1 MLESESIPR
10 LRWLVR
16 LMLIWAAVIVARLV
30 FLQVV
35 QHADYQRQAQ
45 IQHEKQIEVPAPRG
59 AILDRNGQV
68 LAKSIPV
75 DSVCVNP
82 LRIPDLGV
90 ASQILSKVLGLDGN
104 ELLGKLRLAVDG
116 QRGFLWVKR
125 RITPDESGRLRSL
138 NLDWIEFRQE
148 SRRFYPDGTLAA
160 HAIGSVDFAE
170 KGNAGVELTLDD
182 DLAGRSGEETIV
194 SDVKQ
199 RAFQAEIANE
209 AQPGQDVV
217 LTIDSRIQYVAEKE
231 LAAAAEKS
239 HANTGAVVV
248 MNPRNGEVLALA
260 SWPTFDPNQL
270 PQPGESLAPRNDV
283 AVTTPYEPGSVF
295 KVVTLS
301 AALETTTLT
310 PDSIINCNNGVLFLP
325 GRVVHEAHHGYGALS
340 MADVLAK
347 SSNIGAI
354 QIATRMGQ
362 QNLHDY
368 VRRFGFGKETGIPL
382 PSESP
387 GLFKPLKKWGV
398 TTYASVAMGHEIS
411 VTAVQLARTCSVIAN
426 GGMLV
431 RPKLVLRRERAGER
445 PEPEP
450 DTQPVRILKPE
461 TAITMRQMMEGVVL
475 HGTGK
480 AARLR
485 GYTSGGKT
493 GTAQI
498 YDFAGHS
505 YTHKYNG
512 SFMGFAPLQ
521 NPAFAMVVTL
531 NGTNG
536 TAGFGGAIA
545 APVFHEIATAALRF
559 LGVPRDLPD
568 DLPAEKD
575 DGPNDTYDLSIAGL
589 DPSDGSELVS
599 SVPPLVQGPPMLAGP
614 DQRTFL
620 QTSNQIVGPKI
631 PDFRGMTMREVVQEA
646 AARGLQLEMVG
657 RGIARAQLPVAG
669 SMLPR
674 GEKVRVAFGR

>member
-1 MLESESIPR
+1 MLETESIPR

-16 LMLIWAAVIVARLV
+16 LMLVWAAIIIARLV
-30 FLQVV
+30 YLQVI
-35 QHADYQRQAQ
+35 QHEEYQRQAQ

-59 AILDRNGQV
+59 AIFDRNGQA

-82 LRIPDLGV
+82 LRVPDLAV
-90 ASQILSKVLGLDGN
+90 ASEILSKVLDLDGN
-104 ELLGKLRLAVDG
+104 ELLGKMRLAVDA

-125 RITPDESGRLRSL
+125 RITPEESNRIRSL

-148 SRRFYPDGTLAA
+148 SRRFYPDGQLAA
-160 HAIGSVDFAE
+160 HVIGSVDFAE
-170 KGNAGVELTLDD
+170 KGNAGIEQSLDD

-199 RAFQAEIANE
+199 RAFAAEIANE
-209 AQPGQDVV
+209 AQPGRDVV
-217 LTIDSRIQYVAEKE
+217 LSIDSRIQYVAEKE
-231 LAAAAEKS
+231 LAAAAEKA
-239 HANTGAVVV
+239 HASTGAVVV
-248 MNPRNGEVLALA
+248 MNPRNGEILALA

-270 PQPGESLAPRNDV
+270 PKPGESLAFRNNV

-301 AALETTTLT
+301 AALETTNLT
-310 PDSIINCNNGVLFLP
+310 PASVINCNNGVLHLP
-325 GRVVHEAHHGYGALS
+325 GRVVHEAHHGYGLLS

-362 QNLHDY
+362 QNLFDY
-368 VRRFGFGKETGIPL
+368 VKRFGFGKETGIPL
-382 PSESP
+382 PSESS
-387 GLFKPLKKWGV
+387 GLFKPLRKWGV

-411 VTAVQLARTCSVIAN
+411 VTALQLARTCSVIAN

-431 RPKLVLRRERAGER
+431 RPKLIVKRQRAGE
-445 PEPEP
+445 PTEPEP
-450 DTQPVRILKPE
+450 DDPPKRILTPE

-485 GYTSGGKT
+485 GYTVGGKT

-521 NPAFAMVVTL
+521 NPAIAMVVTL

-536 TAGFGGAIA
+536 TSGYGGAVA

-559 LGVPRDLPD
+559 LYVPRDLPD

-589 DPSDGSELVS
+589 DPSDGSELLS
-599 SVPPLVQGPPMLAGP
+599 SVPPLVQGPPAMAGP

-620 QTSNQIVGPKI
+620 PASNQLVGPKV
-631 PDFRGMTMREVVQEA
+631 PDFTGMTMREVVQEA
-646 AARGLQLEMVG
+646 AAGGLQLEMVG
-657 RGIARAQLPVAG
+657 RGIARAQLPPAG

>member
-16 LMLIWAAVIVARLV
+16 LLLIWAAAIILRLV
-30 FLQVV
+30 YLQVIE
-35 QHADYQRQAQ
+35 HDEYQREAQ
-45 IQHEKQIEVPAPRG
+45 IQHERQIEVPAPRG
-59 AILDRNGQV
+59 TIFDRNGQA

-82 LRIPDLGV
+82 LRVPDLAV
-90 ASQILSKVLGLDGN
+90 ASEILGKILALDSN
-104 ELLGKLRLAVDG
+104 DLLGKLRLAVNA
-116 QRGFLWVKR
+116 QRGFMWVKR
-125 RITPDESGRLRSL
+125 RITPEESNRLRGL

-148 SRRFYPDGTLAA
+148 SRRFYPDGQLAA
-160 HAIGSVDFAE
+160 HVIGSVDFAE
-170 KGNAGVELTLDD
+170 KGNAGIEQSLDD
-182 DLAGRSGEETIV
+182 DLTGRSGEATIL

-199 RAFQAEIANE
+199 RAFDAEIANE
-209 AQPGQDVV
+209 VEPGRDVV
-217 LTIDSRIQYVAEKE
+217 LTIDSRIQYVAERE
-231 LAAAAEKS
+231 LAAAAEKA
-239 HANTGAVVV
+239 HVTTGAVVV
-248 MNPRNGEVLALA
+248 MNPRNGEILALA
-260 SWPTFDPNQL
+260 SWPTFNPNDP
-270 PQPGESLAPRNDV
+270 PKPGETLSARNNV

-295 KVVTLS
+295 KVVTVS
-301 AALETTTLT
+301 AALETTNLT
-310 PDSIINCNNGVLFLP
+310 PASIINCNNGVLRLP
-325 GRVVHEAHHGYGALS
+325 GRVVHEAHHGYGLLPV
-340 MADVLAK
+340 ADVLAK

-362 QNLHDY
+362 QNLYEY
-368 VRRFGFGKETGIPL
+368 VKRFGFGKESGIAL
-382 PSESP
+382 PSESA
-387 GLFKPLKKWGV
+387 GLFKPLRKWGA

-411 VTAVQLARTCSVIAN
+411 VTAVQLVRTCSVIAN

-431 RPKLVLRRERAGER
+431 RPKLVLKRQRPGEL
-445 PEPEP
+445 PEYDP
-450 DTQPVRILKPE
+450 DVSAARILKPE

-480 AARLR
+480 SARLR

-521 NPAFAMVVTL
+521 NPAIAMVVTL

-536 TAGFGGAIA
+536 TSGYGGAVA
-545 APVFHEIATAALRF
+545 APVFREIATAALRF
-559 LGVPRDLPD
+559 LDVPRDLPE

-589 DPSDGSELVS
+589 DPNEGPELVS
-599 SVPPLVQGPPMLAGP
+599 SVPPLVQGPPMLAGS
-614 DQRTFL
+614 DQRPFL
-620 QTSNQIVGPKI
+620 PASNQLVGPKV
-631 PDFRGMTMREVVQEA
+631 PNFSGMTMREVVQQA
-646 AARGLQLEMVG
+646 SAGGLQIEMVG
-657 RGIARAQLPVAG
+657 RGIARAQFPPAGATLPK
-669 SMLPR
+669 
-674 GEKVRVAFGR
+674 GEKVRIAFGR

>member
-16 LMLIWAAVIVARLV
+16 LMLIWAAVIIARLV
-30 FLQVV
+30 YLQVI
-35 QHADYQRQAQ
+35 QHEEYQRQAQ

-59 AILDRNGQV
+59 AILDRNGQA

-82 LRIPDLGV
+82 LRVPDLAV
-90 ASQILSKVLGLDGN
+90 ASEILSKILDLDGN
-104 ELLGKLRLAVDG
+104 ELLGKLRLAVDA

-125 RITPDESGRLRSL
+125 RVTPEESNKLRSL

-148 SRRFYPDGTLAA
+148 SRRFYPDGQLAA
-160 HAIGSVDFAE
+160 HVIGSVDFAE
-170 KGNAGVELTLDD
+170 KGNAGIEQSFDD
-182 DLAGRSGEETIV
+182 DLAGRSGEVTIM

-199 RAFQAEIANE
+199 RAFDAEIANE
-209 AQPGQDVV
+209 PQPGRDVV

-231 LAAAAEKS
+231 LAAAAEKA
-239 HANTGAVVV
+239 HVTTGAVVV
-248 MNPRNGEVLALA
+248 MNPRNGEILALA
-260 SWPTFDPNQL
+260 SWPTYDPNQL
-270 PQPGESLAPRNDV
+270 PKPGESLAARNDV

-301 AALETTTLT
+301 AALETTNLT
-310 PDSIINCNNGVLFLP
+310 PASIINCNNGVLHLP

-340 MADVLAK
+340 VADVLAK

-362 QNLHDY
+362 QNLYEY
-368 VRRFGFGKETGIPL
+368 VKRFGFGKETGISL
-382 PSESP
+382 PSESS
-387 GLFKPLKKWGV
+387 GLFKPLRKWGV

-411 VTAVQLARTCSVIAN
+411 VTAVQLARTCSVFAN
-426 GGMLV
+426 GGMLI
-431 RPKLVLRRERAGER
+431 RPKLILRRQRAGE
-445 PEPEP
+445 PAEPEP
-450 DTQPVRILKPE
+450 DTPPKRILKPE

-475 HGTGK
+475 HGTGR

-485 GYTSGGKT
+485 GYTVGGKT

-498 YDFAGHS
+498 YDFAGHTYS
-505 YTHKYNG
+505 HKYNG

-521 NPAFAMVVTL
+521 NPAIAMVVTL

-536 TAGFGGAIA
+536 TSGYGGAVA

-559 LGVPRDLPD
+559 LDVPRDLPD
-568 DLPAEKD
+568 DLPVEKD

-599 SVPPLVQGPPMLAGP
+599 SVPPLVQGPPMMAGP
-614 DQRTFL
+614 DQRSFL
-620 QTSNQIVGPKI
+620 QASNQLVGPKV
-631 PDFRGMTMREVVQEA
+631 PDFTGMTMREVVQEA

-657 RGIARAQLPVAG
+657 RGIARAQLPQPG